1 MKKLIHLLI
10 ILFLSIG
17 CKQNKK
23 SEPVML
29 HDGFY
34 EVIKAD
40 TTYSTLNDTMQVG
53 QMIVRFDTIFN
64 PKDYTKILIDTSD
77 FVALELE
84 VAPTTE
90 QQTESKKLLSISL
103 TPEMAEKVKNF
114 TSKRLMKQVAI
125 VLDNKAITM
134 HKIREA
140 ITGNKIQIT
149 RCNDNA
155 CEYLYTKMK
164 NRVNR

>member
-53 QMIVRFDTIFN
+53 QMIVSFDTIFN